1 MTRQLLVTADDFGS
15 DPAVN
20 DAVETA
26 HREGILTGAS
36 LMVGA
41 PAAADAVARARRLP
55 GLRIG
60 LHLAVVSALPVLPPE
75 EIPGLVGSQNALRSD
90 LLRAGVDYRFRRE
103 TRVQLRREIRAQFE
117 AFAATGLA
125 LDHAN
130 AHKHM
135 HLHPTGAALMI
146 EIGRDFGLRAVR
158 WPMEPTAPIC
168 RVDPHA
174 RSSRWLGPWHRRLR
188 NRLREAGLFTNDRVF
203 GIAWSGRMTEERV
216 ARLLPEIPEGVS
228 EIYFHPT
235 TEGDAAELA
244 ALTSGNV
251 RAEIDRCG
259 FEVSSFGELAARF
272 ATDHGS

>member
-1 MTRQLLVTADDFGS
+1 VRRQLLVTADDFGS

-26 HREGILTGAS
+26 HREGILTAAS
-36 LMVGA
+36 LMVAA

-55 GLRIG
+55 ELRVG
-60 LHLAVVSALPVLPPE
+60 LHLAVVHAVPVLPPA
-75 EIPGLVGSQNALRSD
+75 EIPRLVGPESRLRSD
-90 LLRAGVDYRFRRE
+90 LFRAGVDYRFRRE
-103 TRVQLRREIRAQFE
+103 TRAQLRREIRAQFE
-117 AFAATGLA
+117 AFAATELG

-135 HLHPTGAALMI
+135 HLHPTVAALML
-146 EIGRDFGLRAVR
+146 EIGREFGLRAVR
-158 WPMEPTAPIC
+158 WPMEPAAPLR
-168 RVDPHA
+168 RVDPRA
-174 RSSRWLGPWHRRLR
+174 RPQRWLGPWQRRLR
-188 NRLREAGLFTNDRVF
+188 NRLREGGILTNDRVF

-216 ARLLPEIPEGVS
+216 VRLLPEIPEGVS

-244 ALTSGNV
+244 ALTSGTV

-259 FEVSSFGELAARF
+259 FEMTSFGELAARVD
-272 ATDHGS
+272 TDGGS